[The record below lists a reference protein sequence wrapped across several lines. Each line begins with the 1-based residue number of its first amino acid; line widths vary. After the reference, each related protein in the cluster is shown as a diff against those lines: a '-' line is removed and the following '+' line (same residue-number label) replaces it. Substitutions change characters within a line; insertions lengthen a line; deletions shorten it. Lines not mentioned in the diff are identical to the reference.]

1 MSHDELG
8 FLSAV
13 ELAALIR
20 TRRVSPVEVM
30 RATLARIE
38 RFNPALNAFVTV
50 QGEEALCSAAKAE
63 EALKSGRR
71 SGHCMAC
78 RCM

>member
-50 QGEEALCSAAKAE
+50 QGKRCA
-63 EALKSGRR
+63 RR
-71 SGHCMAC
+71 
-78 RCM
+78 RRRKRR